1 MTLRACPREKE
12 LSAQLRSGHWPG
24 AVPSTLRDHVAACSS
39 CRSLVAVTQAFRA
52 DRAVASAQAR
62 LDSPGALFWRAQL
75 RRRNAAL
82 ERISRPVLGAQIFAV
97 VLTLIAAGVFLAI
110 QARDA
115 WLSWLGD
122 LSRAFHLSALIPAPF
137 QNYAGT
143 AFLVLALLAAA
154 ALAGGAALHAR
165 NEKR

>member
-1 MTLRACPREKE
+1 MTLRSCPHERE
-12 LSAQLRSGHWPG
+12 LAALLRSGHWPG

-75 RRRNAAL
+75 RRRNVAL
-82 ERISRPVLGAQIFAV
+82 QRIARPVLGAQIFAV
-97 VLTLIAAGVFLAI
+97 VLTLIAAGAFLAI
-110 QARDA
+110 QSRDA
-115 WLSWLGD
+115 WSSWLSD
-122 LSRAFHLSALIPAPF
+122 LSRAFHLSALVPAPF

-143 AFLVLALLAAA
+143 ALLVLALVAAA
-154 ALAGGAALHAR
+154 ALAGGAALRAR
-165 NEKR
+165 NLKR